1 MRTVICRVFAI
12 SLILF
17 LICDIQVQAAA
28 LPRGDGVQLVNR
40 VKRSMMWRWITQ
52 RPIGASCRDHSECGT
67 NYCKDDYCSIR
78 VFSS

>member
-1 MRTVICRVFAI
+1 MSKVLCRVFVI

-17 LICDIQVQAAA
+17 LVCDIQVEAAA
-28 LPRGDGVQLVNR
+28 LPQGELVNR

-52 RPIGASCRDHSECGT
+52 RPIGASCRDHSECST